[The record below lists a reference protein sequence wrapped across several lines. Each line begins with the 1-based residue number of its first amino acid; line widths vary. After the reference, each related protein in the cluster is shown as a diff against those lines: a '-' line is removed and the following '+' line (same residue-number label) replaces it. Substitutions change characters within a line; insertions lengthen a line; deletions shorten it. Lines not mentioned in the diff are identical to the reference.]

1 MKRFFLCALM
11 ATFAFTALAQ
21 ELNVGSVNVRFLT
34 PRDNKK
40 HNGWDE
46 RKGYLCDMIN
56 LEAFDVFGAQEVKKQ
71 QLDDMLAALPDYR
84 YIGVGRDDGAD
95 KGEFCPVF
103 YRKDKLK
110 MLDGGT
116 FWLSETPDKVSKG
129 WDGMCRR
136 VCSWGYFQRKSD
148 KTRFYFLC
156 THLDHRGKVAKTE
169 GAKLVVNWIKEH
181 CKGENVIVVGDF
193 NANQNSKYYRVFSES
208 GILNDTYDVAKY
220 RFAPTGTF
228 SAFNPERYTTE
239 RIDHIFVTNDIKVS
253 RYGMLTYHYFRD
265 MKGELK
271 AMDTAAPTEI
281 KGENRDVKCISDH
294 YPVQS
299 WITLKKS
306 PKTKR

>member
-1 MKRFFLCALM
+1 
-11 ATFAFTALAQ
+11 
-21 ELNVGSVNVRFLT
+21 
-34 PRDNKK
+34 
-40 HNGWDE
+40 
-46 RKGYLCDMIN
+46 
-56 LEAFDVFGAQEVKKQ
+56 
-71 QLDDMLAALPDYR
+71 
-84 YIGVGRDDGAD
+84 YIGVGRDDGAN

-103 YRKDKLK
+103 YRKDKFK

-129 WDGMCRR
+129 SDGMCRR

-181 CKGENVIVVGDF
+181 CKGENAIVVGDF

>member
-1 MKRFFLCALM
+1 MKRVFLAALM
-11 ATFAFTALAQ
+11 AMFAISAIAQ
-21 ELNVGSVNVRFLT
+21 ELNVASVNVRFAAKGDYK
-34 PRDNKK
+34 R
-40 HNGWDE
+40 HNGWDQ

-56 LEAFDVFGAQEVKKQ
+56 HEAFDVFGAQEVRKE

-84 YIGVGRDDGAD
+84 YIGVARDDGKD

-148 KTRFYFLC
+148 KVRFYFLS
-156 THLDHRGKVAKTE
+156 THLDHRGRVAKTE

-271 AMDTAAPTEI
+271 AMDTAAPAEI

>member
-84 YIGVGRDDGAD
+84 YIGVGRDDGAN

-103 YRKDKLK
+103 YRKDKFK

-181 CKGENVIVVGDF
+181 CKGENAIVVGDF